1 MISMANL
8 NVDLENEMCL
18 LLLLSLIRISY
29 ILYNYV
35 LYYTV
40 ATEEFI

>member
-1 MISMANL
+1 MVNL

-18 LLLLSLIRISY
+18 LLLSLIRISY
-29 ILYNYV
+29 ILHNYV

>member
-1 MISMANL
+1 MVNL
-8 NVDLENEMCL
+8 NVDLENEMC

-35 LYYTV
+35 LYHTV

>member
-1 MISMANL
+1 MVNL
-8 NVDLENEMCL
+8 NVDLENEMC